1 MINQLSLSWLTETT
15 QPRTIKLSETL
26 ELGCTFRFVP
36 GELCR
41 ATTKPGALFGA
52 KMSQVLKWV

>member
-1 MINQLSLSWLTETT
+1 LSLSWLTETT

-26 ELGCTFRFVP
+26 ELGCSFRFVP